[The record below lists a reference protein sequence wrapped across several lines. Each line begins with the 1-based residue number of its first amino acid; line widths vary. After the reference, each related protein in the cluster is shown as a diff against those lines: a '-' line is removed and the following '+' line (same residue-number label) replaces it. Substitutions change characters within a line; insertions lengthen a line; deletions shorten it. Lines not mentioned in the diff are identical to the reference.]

1 MGKYAFT
8 ERSAWYTADSHP
20 AVTLG
25 IFQVSKHP
33 PNSPLSN
40 VGIIILVQM
49 RTLTEVK
56 GLAQGHEVND
66 LLEEFKNGIESVL
79 GEGSCYVLSIR
90 PQGGVEMEVE

>member
-1 MGKYAFT
+1 MGKYAFK
-8 ERSAWYTADSHP
+8 ERSAWYM

-33 PNSPLSN
+33 PNSPLSK

-56 GLAQGHEVND
+56 GLAQGREEDRRKPGFPVAGREVRVCC
-66 LLEEFKNGIESVL
+66 LVL
-79 GEGSCYVLSIR
+79 APE
-90 PQGGVEMEVE
+90 

>member
-1 MGKYAFT
+1 VGKYAFT
-8 ERSAWYTADSHP
+8 EHSAWSTADSHP

-49 RTLTEVK
+49 RILTEVK
-56 GLAQGHEVND
+56 GLAQGHEED
-66 LLEEFKNGIESVL
+66 RRKPGFPMAGRE
-79 GEGSCYVLSIR
+79 IR
-90 PQGGVEMEVE
+90 VCSLVPAPE